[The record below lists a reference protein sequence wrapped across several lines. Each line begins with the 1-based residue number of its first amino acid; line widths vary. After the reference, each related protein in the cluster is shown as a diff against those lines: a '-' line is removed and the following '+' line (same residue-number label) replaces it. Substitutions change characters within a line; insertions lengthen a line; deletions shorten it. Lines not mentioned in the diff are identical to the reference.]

1 MIYKD
6 LYLRTVK
13 ALIRNILLKP
23 KLSIVIPSIV
33 IFSLAYGVAY
43 EYLLKSVN
51 FRIAAPHL
59 EGVSTGLHDEVI
71 NESYLEYLE
80 KINNP
85 NLVDYRVTKLSIVSQ
100 EKSPRNILTFEDLQI
115 VDKLGSSIQDHLK
128 DLFVLYPSTD
138 LYLNFDSDIKS
149 TLEVKSK
156 VNSYLLH
163 VINSGEY
170 NYLNRIYFDKIYFL
184 NRLVNGAEVINI
196 YVIHDQA
203 HEVYETLNNSTY
215 YSAANGLKINSKQDL
230 DVTFGE
236 FKKLFL
242 DNFQPLSRCCWFL
255 IEWLL
260 FFCFPLII
268 SVCVSFNHKIR
279 SVFGLVTGW
288 LVEVLISSGS
298 ALRVKSIFVPCN
310 SFSGLSGSEFL
321 LVICVMLIFSSVNL
335 LKTID
340 ELADDT
346 LVHEETEN
354 LHKKLFKFYI
364 GFSYE
369 KHSNISRN
377 NYLIFRRIKEFYNGI
392 MLPKT
397 SKVLLIAEVEI
408 MFNRFLVSSLIKK
421 SFPQQIGNMVAAK
434 FQIIVDIIAIGLFID
449 HLMQLTYLISII
461 IIDRKRY
468 DFTDLLNMKALSQND
483 VFGVD
488 AVDTN
493 DVGKNVFRESF
504 YSPHFLKRHCP
515 AVYDQ
520 INSCLIRVHSSMSLA
535 SWYFISPVLL
545 FLLFGVTIS
554 LVSDFENDFNLRLL
568 LLPQK
573 IEKYVF
579 DPIYYLEYFC
589 IIVFINAMVLLI
601 FKITQTSSAGINNKI
616 TDSDFEIED
625 AKVSFKSI
633 DLQDSVHGHDLDIY
647 KISTNKNCPFLVS
660 LGLDHKILIWSPL
673 TKQENP
679 APINIST
686 NSIIDQ
692 NDEFWPVHHIGISN
706 DGNFVIIINYNNFQV
721 KCFNRKELKYIWS
734 CEIKELERSKILE
747 CFFRKR
753 TVPGYLNR
761 RILQNR
767 ASTRLRKGSDVSLS
781 SLSSSNTVV
790 NGNFL
795 MPMLSNSLLGSSVEE
810 GDEDTSEE
818 AKNAFDFEKK
828 FSKDDFIIVS
838 DTGQLVLISCI
849 DGKYKT
855 YNIFETIYED
865 DKKLIA
871 AKKLFTPRVDN
882 RIICEVNNSDIIICT
897 VFNNRWRFKK
907 LKIREGYYNQK
918 FDLMTPQLLSM
929 NPSLSEMYDYASVA
943 SLSDKKQ
950 SQNTNLNNST
960 YQINKSTI
968 VSLEFVG
975 MFVRLN
981 NLVAELVDAQTGIV
995 LKEVNVGHMKTLTL
1009 RISHLEPTHCKFC
1022 GCVSIQTLSLMYEEY
1037 DTNTLIVH
1045 TFKIDTPRSKNNICL
1060 RVERDPREIRCLG
1073 FNAVTEHQY
1082 WFENIETWELTDINM
1097 IIGVRKPENVDH
1109 TILKSDSGA
1118 SGRHLLDLV
1127 GNGGLTS
1134 IRSRKKKS
1142 AQQKKLIGP
1151 SEGFIITLST
1161 GEITDYYI
1169 PGVTDN
1175 TSKDLKIHCSS
1186 KFGFKSLVFAIE
1198 RSLKIVYF
1206 GNDKLIENDM
1216 YYCDPNILL
1225 NISSVDLNLPQMNNE
1240 LLFINKRRKHRRF

>member
-1 MIYKD
+1 MTYKD
-6 LYLRTVK
+6 LYLKTVK

-33 IFSLAYGVAY
+33 IFSLAYGVVY

-51 FRIAAPHL
+51 LRIAAPQL
-59 EGVSTGLHDEVI
+59 EGVSVGLQDDVI
-71 NESYLEYLE
+71 HESYLEYLE
-80 KINNP
+80 KTNHS
-85 NLVDYRVTKLSIVSQ
+85 NLVDYRVTKLSIVSR
-100 EKSPRNILTFEDLQI
+100 ENSPRNILTFEDLQE
-115 VDKLGSSIQDHLK
+115 VGRLGKSIQDYLK
-128 DLFVLYPSTD
+128 DLLVLYPSAN
-138 LYLNFDSDIKS
+138 LYLNLDYDIES
-149 TLEVKSK
+149 TCKAKGK

-163 VINSGEY
+163 VINSGKY
-170 NYLNRIYFDKIYFL
+170 NHLNRIYFDKIYFR
-184 NRLVNGAEVINI
+184 NRLINGAEVINI
-196 YVIHDQA
+196 YVIHCRDHKV
-203 HEVYETLNNSTY
+203 HETSSNSTF
-215 YSAANGLKINSKQDL
+215 YSTANSFKIESEQAL
-230 DVTFGE
+230 DVNFGE

-242 DNFQPLSRCCWFL
+242 DNTQPLSRYCWYL
-255 IEWLL
+255 VEWLL

-279 SVFGLVTGW
+279 SVFGLVVGW

-298 ALRVKSIFVPCN
+298 ALQVKSLFFPFNC
-310 SFSGLSGSEFL
+310 FSGISGSEFL
-321 LVICVMLIFSSVNL
+321 LVTCVMLIFSSVNL

-369 KHSNISRN
+369 KHRNITRN

-397 SKVLLIAEVEI
+397 SKVLLVAEVEI
-408 MFNRFLVSSLIKK
+408 ILNRFLVSSLIKK
-421 SFPQQIGNMVAAK
+421 SFPQQIGDMVAAK

-468 DFTDLLNMKALSQND
+468 DFTDLLNMKALSQD
-483 VFGVD
+483 EVFGVD
-488 AVDTN
+488 AVDRN
-493 DVGKNVFRESF
+493 DLGNSIFRESF
-504 YSPHFLKRHCP
+504 YSPHSLKRHFP
-515 AVYDQ
+515 ALYHK
-520 INSCLIRVHSSMSLA
+520 INSCLIRIHSTMSLA

-545 FLLFGVTIS
+545 FLLFGLTIS
-554 LVSDFENDFNLRLL
+554 LRSDLENDFNLRLI

-573 IEKYVF
+573 KERFVF
-579 DPIYYLEYFC
+579 DSIYYLEYFC

-601 FKITQTSSAGINNKI
+601 FKITQTSSTGISSKI
-616 TDSDFEIED
+616 TDSDFELED

-647 KISTNKNCPFLVS
+647 KISTNKNCPFLIS

-673 TKQENP
+673 SKQENS

-686 NSIIDQ
+686 TSVIDQ
-692 NDEFWPVHHIGISN
+692 NDEFWPVHHIGLSN

-721 KCFNRKELKYIWS
+721 KCFDRRELKYIWS

-761 RILQNR
+761 KILQNR
-767 ASTRLRKGSDVSLS
+767 ASARLRKGSDVSLS

-810 GDEDTSEE
+810 DENASEE
-818 AKNAFDFEKK
+818 AKNALDFEKK
-828 FSKDDFIIVS
+828 FSKDDFIVVS
-838 DTGQLVLISCI
+838 DAGQLVLISCI
-849 DGKYKT
+849 DGKYKM
-855 YNIFETIYED
+855 YNIFEGIYED
-865 DKKLIA
+865 NKKLIA

-882 RIICEVNNSDIIICT
+882 RIICEVNNLDIIVCT

-918 FDLMTPQLLSM
+918 FDLMTPQLLAK

-950 SQNTNLNNST
+950 TSNTNLNNSA

-981 NLVAELVDAQTGIV
+981 NLVAELVDAHTGIV

-1022 GCVSIQTLSLMYEEY
+1022 GCVSIQTLSLIYEEY

-1045 TFKIDTPRSKNNICL
+1045 TFKIDNLRSKNNICL

-1082 WFENIETWELTDINM
+1082 WYDNIKTWQLTDINM

-1109 TILKSDSGA
+1109 THSKSNSRT
-1118 SGRHLLDLV
+1118 SGRHIQDLV
-1127 GNGGLTS
+1127 GNGGLAS
-1134 IRSRKKKS
+1134 IRSRKKKT
-1142 AQQKKLIGP
+1142 AQQEKKIIP

-1216 YYCDPNILL
+1216 YYCEPDILL
-1225 NISSVDLNLPQMNNE
+1225 NISSVDLNLSQMNNE
-1240 LLFINKRRKHRRF
+1240 LLFINKRRKHRRY